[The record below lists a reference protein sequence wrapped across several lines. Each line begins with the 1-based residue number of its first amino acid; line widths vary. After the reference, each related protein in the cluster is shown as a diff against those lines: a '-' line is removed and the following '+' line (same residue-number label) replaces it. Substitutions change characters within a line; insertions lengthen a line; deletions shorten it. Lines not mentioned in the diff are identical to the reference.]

1 MEELKIK
8 KLIKYIII
16 LLLISIMLISSYFL
30 CKNLQE
36 DNKQEEIFEN
46 IKDIAEENNDDNN
59 NLEIEKN
66 DINMQKL
73 YEINSDIIGW
83 IRIDNS
89 NIDYPI
95 MQTKNRPNYYLRK
108 NFYKQYSYLGTPYLA
123 ENCDINTSDNLII
136 YGHHINNS
144 KMFGEL
150 ENYRKEEYYN
160 SHKIIKLYTLEE
172 KREYEIIS
180 IFTTNAY
187 TGFKY
192 YNFISS
198 SNENEFNTF
207 VNQCKELS
215 FFDIENTAVYG
226 DKLLTLSTCDYS
238 SKNARLV
245 IVAKRII

>member
-1 MEELKIK
+1 MV
-8 KLIKYIII
+8 
-16 LLLISIMLISSYFL
+16 ISSYFL

-89 NIDYPI
+89 NIDYPV
-95 MQTKNRPNYYLRK
+95 MQTKNSPNYYLRK

-123 ENCDINTSDNLII
+123 ENCDTNTSDNLII

-172 KREYEIIS
+172 KREYEIMS

-192 YNFISS
+192 YNFIST

-226 DKLLTLSTCDYS
+226 DTLLTLSTCDYS

-245 IVAKRII
+245 IIAKRII

>member
-1 MEELKIK
+1 
-8 KLIKYIII
+8 
-16 LLLISIMLISSYFL
+16 MLISSYFL

-89 NIDYPI
+89 NIDYPV
-95 MQTKNRPNYYLRK
+95 MQTKNSPNYYLRK
-108 NFYKQYSYLGTPYLA
+108 NFYKQYSYLGTPYLS
-123 ENCDINTSDNLII
+123 ENCDINISDNLII

>member
-1 MEELKIK
+1 MKKK
-8 KLIKYIII
+8 KLF
-16 LLLISIMLISSYFL
+16 LLLGILSFL
-30 CKNLQE
+30 CLLAAILFLLFYDYYPVE
-36 DNKQEEIFEN
+36 SRVDNMREYAAS
-46 IKDIAEENNDDNN
+46 DNDN
-59 NLEIEKN
+59 
-66 DINMQKL
+66 
-73 YEINSDIIGW
+73 YTTTGW
-83 IRIDNS
+83 LRVQGT
-89 NIDYPI
+89 NIDYPV
-95 MQTKNRPNYYLRK
+95 MQTKNSPNYYLRK

-123 ENCDINTSDNLII
+123 ENCDTNTSDNLII

-172 KREYEIIS
+172 KREYEIMS

-192 YNFISS
+192 YNFIST

-226 DKLLTLSTCDYS
+226 DTLLTLSTCDYS

-245 IVAKRII
+245 IIAKRII

>member
-1 MEELKIK
+1 MV
-8 KLIKYIII
+8 
-16 LLLISIMLISSYFL
+16 ISSYFL

-36 DNKQEEIFEN
+36 DDKQEEIFEE
-46 IKDIAEENNDDNN
+46 IKVIAEDNNDDNN
-59 NLEIEKN
+59 KEIENN

-89 NIDYPI
+89 NIDYPV
-95 MQTKNRPNYYLRK
+95 MQTKNSPNYYLRK

-123 ENCDINTSDNLII
+123 ENCDINISDNLII

-144 KMFGEL
+144 KIFGEL

-180 IFTTNAY
+180 IFITNAY

-198 SNENEFNTF
+198 GNENEFNKF

>member
-1 MEELKIK
+1 
-8 KLIKYIII
+8 
-16 LLLISIMLISSYFL
+16 MLISSYFL

-36 DNKQEEIFEN
+36 DDKQEEIFEE
-46 IKDIAEENNDDNN
+46 IKVIAEDNNDDNN
-59 NLEIEKN
+59 KEIEDN

-73 YEINSDIIGW
+73 YEINSDIVGW
-83 IRIDNS
+83 IRIYNS
-89 NIDYPI
+89 NIDYPV
-95 MQTKNRPNYYLRK
+95 MQTKNSPNYYLRK
-108 NFYKQYSYLGTPYLA
+108 NFYKQYSYLGTPYLS
-123 ENCDINTSDNLII
+123 ENCDINISDNLII

-198 SNENEFNTF
+198 GNENEFNTF

>member
-1 MEELKIK
+1 
-8 KLIKYIII
+8 
-16 LLLISIMLISSYFL
+16 MLISSYFL

-36 DNKQEEIFEN
+36 DDKQEEIFEE
-46 IKDIAEENNDDNN
+46 IKVIAEDNNDDNN
-59 NLEIEKN
+59 KEIEDN

-73 YEINSDIIGW
+73 YEINSDIVGW
-83 IRIDNS
+83 IRIYNS
-89 NIDYPI
+89 NIDYPV
-95 MQTKNRPNYYLRK
+95 MQTKNSPNYYLRK
-108 NFYKQYSYLGTPYLA
+108 NFYKQYSYLGTPYLS
-123 ENCDINTSDNLII
+123 ENCDINISDNLII

-150 ENYRKEEYYN
+150 ENYRKEKYYN

-215 FFDIENTAVYG
+215 IFDIENTAVYG

>member
-1 MEELKIK
+1 MEENKIK
-8 KLIKYIII
+8 KIIKYLIII
-16 LLLISIMLISSYFL
+16 ILLISIMLISSYFL

-46 IKDIAEENNDDNN
+46 IKDIAKNKNNDDNDN
-59 NLEIEKN
+59 IEK
-66 DINMQKL
+66 DSINMQKL
-73 YEINSDIIGW
+73 YEINSDIVGW

-89 NIDYPI
+89 NIDYPV
-95 MQTKNRPNYYLRK
+95 MQTKNSPNYYLRK

-123 ENCDINTSDNLII
+123 ESCDINISDNLII

-150 ENYRKEEYYN
+150 ENYRKEEYYKN
-160 SHKIIKLYTLEE
+160 HKIIKLYTLEDY
-172 KREYEIIS
+172 REYEIIS
-180 IFTTNAY
+180 IFTTTAY

-192 YNFISS
+192 YNFINAN
-198 SNENEFNTF
+198 NENEFFTF
-207 VNQCKELS
+207 IEQCKELS
-215 FFDIENTAVYG
+215 FFKIEDTAIYG

>member
-8 KLIKYIII
+8 KVIKYIII
-16 LLLISIMLISSYFL
+16 LLLIAIMLISSYFL

-36 DNKQEEIFEN
+36 DDKQEEIFEE
-46 IKDIAEENNDDNN
+46 IKVIAEDNNDDNN
-59 NLEIEKN
+59 KEIEDN

-73 YEINSDIIGW
+73 YEKNSDIVGW
-83 IRIDNS
+83 IRIYNS
-89 NIDYPI
+89 NIDYAK
-95 MQTKNRPNYYLRK
+95 MQTKNSPNYYLRK
-108 NFYKQYSYLGTPYLA
+108 NFYKQYSYLGTPYLS
-123 ENCDINTSDNLII
+123 ENCDINISDNLII
-136 YGHHINNS
+136 YGHHINNL